1 MKTVWRLLSVAM
13 VLAMVL
19 SLAGCGKNEEGQKEK
34 SGPFEMTL
42 NGVTYDL
49 SMDLPELIGK
59 FEEND
64 VFVCHSS
71 TFYQLGKRG
80 VYKQSSGFRPDME
93 KARVDVWAELF
104 IKEDLPDDLE
114 ANRNMYS
121 ETRIIVSPDN
131 ACSYSVGKA
140 IGGEMRDLSGYFN
153 LDEDTYNETINET
166 IYKLNADD
174 TVAEAFK
181 TLDATCMAEGFW
193 YNSFWRNGCIAAV
206 YFDRKQVDLGKYA
219 VEDAKAFMESR
230 KKVGLAPM
238 GETIGR
244 LVQINYQSGNT
255 IGVQYEEL
263 IDCLSTVQLM
273 NLKREMAVLNATYKG
288 IEKAKK
294 GEIHT
299 VYVVR
304 VDEGGSLHIQM
315 YRKNGKIL
323 VCTPED
329 DECLYTWQ

>member
-49 SMDLPELIGK
+49 SMDFPELFGK

-64 VFVCHSS
+64 VFVCHI
-71 TFYQLGKRG
+71 TRFCQLGKRG

-93 KARVDVWAELF
+93 KARVDVGAELF

-114 ANRNMYS
+114 ANRIMYS
-121 ETRIIVSPDN
+121 ETRIIVYPDN

-140 IGGEMRDLSGYFN
+140 ISGEMHYLSEYFN
-153 LDEDTYNETINET
+153 LDEDTYNETIN
-166 IYKLNADD
+166 KLNADD
-174 TVAEAFK
+174 TAAEAFE

-193 YNSFWRNGCIAAV
+193 YNSFWRERGCIAAV

-219 VEDAKAFMESR
+219 VEDAKAFMESC

-238 GETIGR
+238 GETIDR
-244 LVQINYQSGNT
+244 LAQINYKSGNP

-263 IDCLSTVQLM
+263 TDCLSTVQLM
-273 NLKREMAVLNATYKG
+273 NLKREMAILNATYKG

-294 GEIHT
+294 GEIHS

-304 VDEGGSLHIQM
+304 VAEGGTLHIQM

-323 VCTPED
+323 VFTPED
-329 DECLYTWQ
+329 EECLYTWQ

>member
-13 VLAMVL
+13 VLTMVL
-19 SLAGCGKNEEGQKEK
+19 SLAGCGKNEEGQKK

-64 VFVCHSS
+64 VYVCTSL
-71 TFYQLGKRG
+71 TLEQLGKRG
-80 VYKQSSGFRPDME
+80 VYKQSSGFSPDME
-93 KARVDVWAELF
+93 KARVNVSAELF
-104 IKEDLPDDLE
+104 VKEYLPDDLE
-114 ANRNMYS
+114 ANRIMYAKTS
-121 ETRIIVSPDN
+121 ISVSPL
-131 ACSYSVGKA
+131 AAYPYSVGKA
-140 IGGEMRDLSGYFN
+140 IGGEMRNLSGYFN
-153 LDEDTYNETINET
+153 LDEDTYNETI
-166 IYKLNADD
+166 YKLNADD
-174 TVAEAFK
+174 TAAEAFK

-206 YFDRKQVDLGKYA
+206 YFDGKQVDLGKYA
-219 VEDAKAFMESR
+219 VEDAKAFMESC

-238 GETIGR
+238 GETIDR
-244 LVQINYQSGNT
+244 LMQINYQYGIT
-255 IGVQYEEL
+255 IDAQEYEGL

-273 NLKREMAVLNATYKG
+273 NLKREMAILNATYEG

-294 GEIHT
+294 GEIHS

-304 VDEGGSLHIQM
+304 VDAGGTLHIQM
-315 YRKNGKIL
+315 HRKNGKIL
-323 VCTPED
+323 VFTPED
-329 DECLYTWQ
+329 EECRYTWQ